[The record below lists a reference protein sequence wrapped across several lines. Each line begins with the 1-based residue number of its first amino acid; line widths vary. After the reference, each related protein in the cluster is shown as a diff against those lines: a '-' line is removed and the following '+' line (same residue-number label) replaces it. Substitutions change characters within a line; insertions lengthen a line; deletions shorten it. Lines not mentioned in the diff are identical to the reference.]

1 MTGDLECFFLEAT
14 QNFFCEL
21 SHFKNTIQ
29 ISSYKKMIKSFSNVL
44 FLYWPGGPESLAG
57 GVGKKSWCSLV
68 YLLVTYLP
76 ILDFDQVLLSLK
88 TQQLPGFSPNISYSR
103 RKDNHNPG
111 PTKIALP
118 FSMGWGAINC
128 LGFLLG
134 PEREFR
140 ESLPSVPRE
149 ATGELGG
156 KKREKNSDQSLISE
170 LKVFYKL

>member
-1 MTGDLECFFLEAT
+1 MTGDLECLFLEAT
-14 QNFFCEL
+14 QNFFVNCPIL
-21 SHFKNTIQ
+21 NTQSKSQ
-29 ISSYKKMIKSFSNVL
+29 ITKKMIKPFSNVL

-57 GVGKKSWCSLV
+57 RVGKKPWSSLV

-111 PTKIALP
+111 PTEIALP

>member
-1 MTGDLECFFLEAT
+1 MFILRSHSE
-14 QNFFCEL
+14 FFCEL
-21 SHFKNTIQ
+21 SHFKNTVQ
-29 ISSYKKMIKSFSNVL
+29 ISNYKRMIKPFSNVL
-44 FLYWPGGPESLAG
+44 FLYWPGRPENLAG
-57 GVGKKSWCSLV
+57 GVGKKSCSLCSLV
-68 YLLVTYLP
+68 YLLVTYLL

-88 TQQLPGFSPNISYSR
+88 TQQLPGFSPNISYSW

-111 PTKIALP
+111 PTEIALP
-118 FSMGWGAINC
+118 FSMGWGAIIC

-140 ESLPSVPRE
+140 ESLLLPSVPGE

-156 KKREKNSDQSLISE
+156 KKKEKNSDQSPVSE